1 MAQIKSIVSEAL
13 QAQIR
18 RLLPSQQGFDEDL
31 QASNVIVPII
41 DLTNTAEGTGLP
53 VQLQQAQAFGS
64 QTAFSLSNSSAV
76 LNTTG
81 FYLVQANISINTGAF
96 AQATVTLSDGL
107 SNKVIYNIN
116 NVFATSAA
124 SVSHQ
129 DLVFTVFLGSG
140 ESCTFASTATAVR
153 FTGSYR
159 QIADVNGN
167 LVNPSG
173 YTSQ

>member
-1 MAQIKSIVSEAL
+1 MAQIRSIVSEAL
-13 QAQIR
+13 QASVR
-18 RLLPSQQGFDEDL
+18 RLLPSQQGFSEDL

-76 LNTTG
+76 LNTAG
-81 FYLVQANISINTGAF
+81 FYLVQSNISINTGGF

-107 SNKVIYNIN
+107 STKVIYDVN
-116 NVFATSAA
+116 NVFSTSAA
-124 SVSHQ
+124 SVSLQ
-129 DLVFTVFLGSG
+129 DLTFTVFLRSG
-140 ESCTFASTATAVR
+140 DTCTFASTATPVR

-167 LVNPSG
+167 LVNPAG
-173 YTSQ
+173 FTSE

>member
-76 LNTTG
+76 LNTAG
-81 FYLVQANISINTGAF
+81 FYLVQSNVSINTGSF
-96 AQATVTLSDGL
+96 TQCTVTLSDGL
-107 SNKVIYNIN
+107 TTKVIYDVN

-129 DLVFTVFLGSG
+129 ELNFTVFLRSG
-140 ESCTFASTATAVR
+140 DSCTFASSATSGR